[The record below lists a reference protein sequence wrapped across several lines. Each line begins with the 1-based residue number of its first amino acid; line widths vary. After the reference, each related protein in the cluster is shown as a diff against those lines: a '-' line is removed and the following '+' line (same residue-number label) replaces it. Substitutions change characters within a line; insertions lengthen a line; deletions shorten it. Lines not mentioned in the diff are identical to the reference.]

1 MSGKIELALFY
12 DRIEADSKVVS
23 GVFQIVYVSFF
34 EVERLSCYRKT
45 HGPRAFSE
53 SHMRT

>member
-1 MSGKIELALFY
+1 MSGKIELALSY

-45 HGPRAFSE
+45 HGPKAFSE